1 MVKLKILVTGAS
13 GLVGHQLVKDLSS
26 SSDVYSCYNKSK
38 PEFGNPTKMD
48 LLNHNMI
55 SDVLLETKPDVV
67 IHLGAMTGVDLCEK
81 EQSNAFEINSK
92 ATKII
97 AEKCKELNSFLIY
110 VSTDY
115 VFDGFSNMYK
125 ENDTSNPISTY
136 GKSKLDGEKMV
147 QEFSSDWCIARTS
160 TPFGIH
166 PTKKSF
172 PIWIIEN
179 VKQKKQVNIVTD
191 QISSPTYVPNLC
203 EMLKEISEKNI
214 NGIIHTSGATSISRY
229 RMAELIF
236 EKFNLDITLLN
247 KISSDKM
254 NWIAKRPKNSTLDT
268 SLANSILD
276 KKPQSIEI
284 SLNQFAD
291 EINSNDINN
300 NYSEN

>member
-1 MVKLKILVTGAS
+1 
-13 GLVGHQLVKDLSS
+13 
-26 SSDVYSCYNKSK
+26 
-38 PEFGNPTKMD
+38 
-48 LLNHNMI
+48 
-55 SDVLLETKPDVV
+55 
-67 IHLGAMTGVDLCEK
+67 
-81 EQSNAFEINSK
+81 
-92 ATKII
+92 
-97 AEKCKELNSFLIY
+97 
-110 VSTDY
+110 
-115 VFDGFSNMYK
+115 MYK

-191 QISSPTYVPNLC
+191 QITSPTYVPNLC
-203 EMLKEISEKNI
+203 EMLKEISAKNI

-300 NYSEN
+300 NYSEI